1 MRFFFVKRILVVGV
15 EIYKLEVIVKNK
27 GDDVY
32 NVKLYVIIFKGI
44 KIGRIFILRD
54 GEGEDVSIF
63 FCKSLII
70 IYILYVV
77 I

>member
-63 FCKSLII
+63 FFK
-70 IYILYVV
+70 V
-77 I
+77 